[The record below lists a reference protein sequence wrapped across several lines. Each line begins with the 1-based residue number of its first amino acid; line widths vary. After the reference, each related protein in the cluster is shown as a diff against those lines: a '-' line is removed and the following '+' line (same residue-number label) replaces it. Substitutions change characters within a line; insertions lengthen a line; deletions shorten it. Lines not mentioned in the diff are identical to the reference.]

1 MNQFNLGNFINKFI
15 NNTMPKTGGGPTS
28 SAPGNTDIKFQVPK
42 DALAQNLIQKT
53 VSQIEASRTV
63 GQMLFSNFKMN
74 HLESLERSL
83 YVKDLMKLPKEM
95 DEVLI
100 LLQKNSP
107 EVKEMAELLS
117 TNINMDELAQLIQSN
132 GKGAMSKLI
141 QAMAEASKQGI
152 TDLSQIKDA
161 MKLINA
167 SVSVAGQNDSAQLL
181 KSFMLLYLPW
191 LPLQEGVDFELEIE
205 SSTGENSEEETTITI
220 LISTRNYGN
229 VKVTLILVTRN
240 SIEIFIDSCENFPKE
255 ELLTKI
261 NAESQ
266 KHSIQTNV
274 AFEQNITKNDSQEA
288 PRQAKI
294 SMSNLKEINPFL
306 LIMANAVIRNT
317 IELDNQL
324 S

>member
-1 MNQFNLGNFINKFI
+1 MNQFNLGNFINRFI
-15 NNTMPKTGGGPTS
+15 NNSMPKPGGGPTS
-28 SAPGNTDIKFQVPK
+28 NAPGNTDIKFQVPK
-42 DALAQNLIQKT
+42 EALAQNIIQKT

-63 GQMLFSNFKMN
+63 GSMLFSNFKMN

-95 DEVLI
+95 DEVLV
-100 LLQKNSP
+100 LLQKDNA
-107 EVKEMAELLS
+107 EMKEMAELLS
-117 TNINMDELAQLIQSN
+117 TNINMDELAQLIQTN
-132 GKGAMSKLI
+132 GKSAMSKLI
-141 QAMAEASKQGI
+141 QAMAEASKQGM

-229 VKVTLILVTRN
+229 VKVTLILVAKN
-240 SIEIFIDSCENFPKE
+240 SIEIFVDSCENFPKE
-255 ELLTKI
+255 ELLTRI

-274 AFEQNITKNDSQEA
+274 AFEQNITKNDSQET

-294 SMSNLKEINPFL
+294 SMSNLKEVNPFL

-317 IELDNQL
+317 IELDNQAG
-324 S
+324 

>member
-1 MNQFNLGNFINKFI
+1 MNQFNLGNFINRFI
-15 NNTMPKTGGGPTS
+15 NNTMPKPGGGSTS
-28 SAPGNTDIKFQVPK
+28 NAPGNADIKFQVPK
-42 DALAQNLIQKT
+42 EALAQNIIQKA

-63 GQMLFSNFKMN
+63 GSMLFSNFKMN

-100 LLQKNSP
+100 LLQKDGA
-107 EVKEMAELLS
+107 EMKEMAELLS
-117 TNINMDELAQLIQSN
+117 TNINMDELAQLIQTN
-132 GKGAMSKLI
+132 GKAAMSKLI
-141 QAMAEASKQGI
+141 QAMAEASKQGM

-205 SSTGENSEEETTITI
+205 SSLNENSEEETTITI

-229 VKVTLILVTRN
+229 VKVTLILVAKS

-255 ELLTKI
+255 ELLAKI

-266 KHSIQTNV
+266 KHSIQANV
-274 AFEQNITKNDSQEA
+274 AFEEKIIKNDSQEM

-294 SMSNLKEINPFL
+294 SISNLTEVNPFL

-317 IELDNQL
+317 IELDNQAG
-324 S
+324 